1 MPHLL
6 KIASKKE
13 TDLDALLQALVL
25 KLKEKI
31 EILNAN
37 QFTILEEG
45 YLSVLYKKNI
55 PTMFKDCNNA
65 LFIGII
71 KNIST
76 EGKLQIQ
83 LEDDSVKEFGIK
95 EVSFA

>member
-1 MPHLL
+1 
-6 KIASKKE
+6 
-13 TDLDALLQALVL
+13 
-25 KLKEKI
+25 
-31 EILNAN
+31 
-37 QFTILEEG
+37 
-45 YLSVLYKKNI
+45 
-55 PTMFKDCNNA
+55 MFKDCNNA

-71 KNIST
+71 KNISS